1 MNISFDIAFVGSGI
15 SSSFTLLHL
24 LRNLDQN
31 HSELSLRI
39 GIFEK
44 SDEFITGLP
53 YGERSGSSVLLI
65 TDLKSFIP
73 EPERSLYINWLT
85 KNKDALLREM
95 ARSGGHKT
103 QEWLKKHASALE
115 ANQWDD
121 LFIPRRFFG
130 IYLTEQIDYLI
141 QKNKEA
147 NKVSVEFI
155 HADVQGLNKSAN
167 RWTLVDDANRDYTA
181 EKVVLGLGSLPT
193 RLLWGNEPIV
203 QQDDLMVVNEI
214 YVQGLNNTIA
224 DIRKFLE
231 DKEKVNVAI
240 IGANAGAVEIL
251 YRLVDEGLG
260 EFCDTFY
267 FLSTHG
273 VLPDSYLDEEKLK
286 SFSPVNLLGL
296 ASASHISATDIYD
309 ATQKDIDAAEKME
322 LGARSSVGVISG
334 AIGNLLGKLDE
345 RELAIFAAR
354 YGNEIGRRQ
363 RCAGDHYIDTILDLK
378 QAGKFQHIAGR
389 FTDLV
394 KLEGNSA
401 GYSLN
406 YKATQTGHSESITK
420 PISLVI
426 NCSGSMS
433 LESEHAPKLL
443 QTIMTKGWAQPN
455 DSGVGFEV
463 NDQLQTKGGLY
474 VVGPML
480 GGNVIQ
486 SKAVWHVEH
495 CGRIVWLSGLLAK
508 ELIQEV

>member
-1 MNISFDIAFVGSGI
+1 M
-15 SSSFTLLHL
+15 
-24 LRNLDQN
+24 
-31 HSELSLRI
+31 
-39 GIFEK
+39 
-44 SDEFITGLP
+44 
-53 YGERSGSSVLLI
+53 LLI

-85 KNKDALLREM
+85 KNKDSLLREM

-251 YRLVDEGLG
+251 YRLVDECLG

-286 SFSPVNLLGL
+286 LFSPVNLLGL

-334 AIGNLLGKLDE
+334 AIGNLLVNWMNVNLLFLQLATAMKLVVVNV
-345 RELAIFAAR
+345 A
-354 YGNEIGRRQ
+354 Q
-363 RCAGDHYIDTILDLK
+363 
-378 QAGKFQHIAGR
+378 
-389 FTDLV
+389 
-394 KLEGNSA
+394 
-401 GYSLN
+401 
-406 YKATQTGHSESITK
+406 
-420 PISLVI
+420 VI
-426 NCSGSMS
+426 
-433 LESEHAPKLL
+433 
-443 QTIMTKGWAQPN
+443 I
-455 DSGVGFEV
+455 
-463 NDQLQTKGGLY
+463 
-474 VVGPML
+474 
-480 GGNVIQ
+480 I
-486 SKAVWHVEH
+486 
-495 CGRIVWLSGLLAK
+495 
-508 ELIQEV
+508 